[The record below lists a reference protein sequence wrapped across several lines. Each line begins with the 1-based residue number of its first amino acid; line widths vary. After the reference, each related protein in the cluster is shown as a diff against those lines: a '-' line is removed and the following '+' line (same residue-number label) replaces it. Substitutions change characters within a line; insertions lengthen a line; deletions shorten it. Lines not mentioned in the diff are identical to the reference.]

1 MGFKRIAIG
10 VLVYVFL
17 CKAIPA
23 VALAQSVPGQTP
35 EQLFSRANDLYRAAQ
50 YSEAVD
56 AYETI
61 ARQGSV
67 NGNLYYNLGNSYF
80 KKGEIGKA
88 ILNYERAR
96 QFMPYDSDLKANLDY
111 ARSLA
116 SINSPLYSRNRF
128 LFWFHS
134 LSDGLSVD
142 AVTVFLSILFIC
154 AFVLLTCHIF
164 IPAIRKYTVFLLA
177 GIIIV
182 FSAGAFSL
190 NWKINYLTKGAVIIA
205 KETQARFEPSENA
218 TAYFTLTEGNR
229 IEVIDASA
237 HWFKIRR
244 PDHKVGWVDKTA
256 VELIGQ

>member
-1 MGFKRIAIG
+1 MGFKRIAVG

-17 CKAIPA
+17 CKAVAA
-23 VALAQSVPGQTP
+23 VVLAQSAPEPAP

-56 AYETI
+56 TYEKI

-80 KKGEIGKA
+80 KKGDIGKA

-96 QFMPYDSDLKANLDY
+96 QFIPYDSDLKANLDY
-111 ARSLA
+111 ARSLVRV
-116 SINSPLYSRNRF
+116 NSSQYSRNR
-128 LFWFHS
+128 LLLWLHS

-142 AVTVFLSILFIC
+142 AVTVFLSILFIGI
-154 AFVLLTCHIF
+154 FVLLTCHIF

-177 GIIIV
+177 GILIV
-182 FSAGAFSL
+182 FFAGAFSL
-190 NWKINYLTKGAVIIA
+190 YWKINYLTKGAVVIA

-229 IEVIDASA
+229 VEVLDTGA

-244 PDHKVGWVDKTA
+244 PDHKIGWVDKT
-256 VELIGQ
+256 VIELIGQ